1 MDQNLSHR
9 ILEDRQFMVVRL
21 DPAGNIT
28 YVNSCFLKLTGYAET
43 EVLNKNWFGDIQS
56 GDAHEGLKEAFRKT
70 MEEGTTLSDYEN
82 TAISKLD
89 DHLLVH
95 WSGVI
100 ERDTSGKATGIIAI
114 GEDITEYNQ
123 AIKALQNERS
133 QMNVVLSSLNTGL
146 ALMNRGMTVEWMNE
160 TMMRVLS
167 SGDPIG
173 RKCYSIA
180 GRHSGPC
187 EDCPA
192 LLTFEDGQIHARDLL
207 NPVNGCWYR
216 AVAQPVKDT
225 THYVTKVLE
234 SVTDITEQ
242 KLAGESL
249 RKSEEKFR
257 GFFTCTP
264 DYCYIISPEG
274 VILDT
279 NDAALDITG
288 YRREEL
294 VGRAFTTLYSAESV
308 PKVKQLFESQ
318 RWREKGELRGEELVI
333 TDRKGGRRIVL
344 LSAGAVRDG
353 EGRIVHSTL
362 IQTDITE
369 LKRTEEARIGLMRE
383 LEAIKNRLEEENIYL
398 RKEIRGEEGFSDI
411 IGKSNGL
418 LYVLMRVKE
427 VVPTDSTV
435 LIEGETGVGKERVA
449 RAIHNISGRWGK
461 PFVTVNCAALPQVL
475 AESELFGHEPGAFT
489 GAQRLRK
496 GRFELADGG
505 TIFLDEVGEMPP
517 EIQVKLLRVLQNQ
530 EFERVGGTHTLKV
543 NVRVI
548 TATNHVLLDEVV
560 AGRFRPDLF
569 YRLNVYPITVPPLR
583 KRREDIPLLVEF
595 FVREISTRMGKKID
609 RIVPGVLE
617 RFKAYDWPGN
627 IRELMN
633 VVERAV
639 IISRDAILR
648 LPRGALEGTAAPGP
662 DCFTSLQDNER
673 QYIVRALEVTGWRV
687 SGSKGAAKLLRVNP
701 STLESK
707 IKKLGIRKDASTL
720 DAHRK

>member
-1 MDQNLSHR
+1 VDQNLSHR

-353 EGRIVHSTL
+353 EGRDRAFHLDPDGHYRAETHRGSAYRADEGAGGHKKPTRGREHL
-362 IQTDITE
+362 S
-369 LKRTEEARIGLMRE
+369 EEGDKGRRRVFGHH
-383 LEAIKNRLEEENIYL
+383 
-398 RKEIRGEEGFSDI
+398 RKEQWPSLCSHASQGSSAHRFDSPHRGR
-411 IGKSNGL
+411 NGGGERTGCPGNTQHKRS
-418 LYVLMRVKE
+418 M
-427 VVPTDSTV
+427 
-435 LIEGETGVGKERVA
+435 GETFRNGELRGVAAGACGKRAFRSRA
-449 RAIHNISGRWGK
+449 R
-461 PFVTVNCAALPQVL
+461 
-475 AESELFGHEPGAFT
+475 
-489 GAQRLRK
+489 
-496 GRFELADGG
+496 
-505 TIFLDEVGEMPP
+505 
-517 EIQVKLLRVLQNQ
+517 
-530 EFERVGGTHTLKV
+530 
-543 NVRVI
+543 
-548 TATNHVLLDEVV
+548 
-560 AGRFRPDLF
+560 
-569 YRLNVYPITVPPLR
+569 
-583 KRREDIPLLVEF
+583 
-595 FVREISTRMGKKID
+595 
-609 RIVPGVLE
+609 RI
-617 RFKAYDWPGN
+617 Y
-627 IRELMN
+627 
-633 VVERAV
+633 
-639 IISRDAILR
+639 
-648 LPRGALEGTAAPGP
+648 RGAAP
-662 DCFTSLQDNER
+662 
-673 QYIVRALEVTGWRV
+673 
-687 SGSKGAAKLLRVNP
+687 SKRPV
-701 STLESK
+701 
-707 IKKLGIRKDASTL
+707 
-720 DAHRK
+720 